1 MWSTPWRILQ
11 MLKLHKRHQRDIDD
25 ILISFIPPSISL
37 FGPFVSEKF
46 PPRGRCPQAKSN
58 MFAFL
63 RPSPFV
69 TATPRR
75 SINIHPAH
83 VCPGSE
89 EKRPISLNTQSW
101 NNSLIPPALPP
112 RWRKECLSFS
122 FFFLRTELYG
132 KICRKESLGLR
143 QVHTH
148 LDGHTHPQWKV
159 LTEPR
164 SWPLHWKLGSEMQ
177 GQALRTFPSF
187 LLAAVPLSKAWPP
200 CAKFWFVGMTTYKSD
215 LSTGM
220 FYSIEE
226 WLGTVSLLLFL
237 FFSLSVLPHPP
248 PPPLISDLSL
258 PPSFSLSLSLGVI
271 TTRPI
276 STWSLIIH
284 TRSFLST
291 LLSSPPLCSPI
302 SVLIYHSWQ
311 GGGGDGG
318 GE

>member
-1 MWSTPWRILQ
+1 
-11 MLKLHKRHQRDIDD
+11 
-25 ILISFIPPSISL
+25 
-37 FGPFVSEKF
+37 
-46 PPRGRCPQAKSN
+46 
-58 MFAFL
+58 
-63 RPSPFV
+63 
-69 TATPRR
+69 
-75 SINIHPAH
+75 
-83 VCPGSE
+83 
-89 EKRPISLNTQSW
+89 
-101 NNSLIPPALPP
+101 
-112 RWRKECLSFS
+112 
-122 FFFLRTELYG
+122 
-132 KICRKESLGLR
+132 
-143 QVHTH
+143 
-148 LDGHTHPQWKV
+148 
-159 LTEPR
+159 
-164 SWPLHWKLGSEMQ
+164 MQ

-311 GGGGDGG
+311 RGGGGGWRWRVTCEERKMTTRRTQGGRKWETGERDWKLVLQSRRKDSRGEEIREG
-318 GE
+318 GESSNR